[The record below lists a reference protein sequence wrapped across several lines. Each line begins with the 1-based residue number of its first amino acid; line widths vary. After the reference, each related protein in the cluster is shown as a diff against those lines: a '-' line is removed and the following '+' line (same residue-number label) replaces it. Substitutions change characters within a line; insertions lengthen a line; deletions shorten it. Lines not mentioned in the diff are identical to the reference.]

1 MPHFGTW
8 PQIRRFHLSLSLSSV
23 CKMGMLRLLPL
34 GIVKEYDARKGL
46 ASVWD
51 TWLDIHQLTNRIGF
65 YSEAEVLTLQRL

>member
-1 MPHFGTW
+1 
-8 PQIRRFHLSLSLSSV
+8 
-23 CKMGMLRLLPL
+23 MGMLRLLPL